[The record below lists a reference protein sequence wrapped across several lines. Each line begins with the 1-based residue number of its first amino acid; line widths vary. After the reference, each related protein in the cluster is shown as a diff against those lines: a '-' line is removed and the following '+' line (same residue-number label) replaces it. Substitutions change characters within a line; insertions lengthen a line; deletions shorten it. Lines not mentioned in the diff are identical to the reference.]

1 MWLHEGMSAPDR
13 SPDPATGPATGAA
26 GTSAADGAAPAI
38 VRWDLAAETAAR
50 ITPAGPRLPARAMRS
65 AVASLRRH
73 AEDSVDHVH
82 RISGL
87 DAARDLRD
95 STVLVVD
102 RAGWAKANAQS
113 FEVLMEPAAQALRRR
128 RPEQFGAAATALGG
142 TATAVEMAG
151 VLGFLSAKVLGQYD
165 PYAGLVSAEAAA
177 RHPGGRL
184 MLVAPNILTV
194 ERELNV
200 EPEDFRLWVCLHEQT
215 HRVQFAA
222 APWLRTHML
231 EQIRL
236 LSESVLGRPET
247 LGERLGEAVRS
258 LTARRPADGPAEA
271 SLGLVGLLMGRREK
285 EVLSHLTAVMSLLEG
300 HANFVMDGVDASVVP
315 SVRTI
320 RRRFERRSELQ
331 GALDRFVRRLLGM
344 DAKMRQYSDGQRF
357 VTAVVAASG
366 LAGFNRIWERVEHLP
381 SEAEIHDPQRWIDR
395 VLTPGAHPSS

>member
-1 MWLHEGMSAPDR
+1 MS
-13 SPDPATGPATGAA
+13 
-26 GTSAADGAAPAI
+26 
-38 VRWDLAAETAAR
+38 
-50 ITPAGPRLPARAMRS
+50 ARAMQA
-65 AVASLRRH
+65 AVASMRRH
-73 AEDSVDHVH
+73 AEASVDHVH
-82 RISGL
+82 RITGL
-87 DAARDLRD
+87 EAARDLRD

-102 RAGWAKANAQS
+102 RAGWSKANAQA
-113 FEVLMEPAAQALRRR
+113 FEVLMEPAVEALRRR

-142 TATAVEMAG
+142 TATAMEMAA

-165 PYAGLVSAEAAA
+165 PYAGLVSAVAAQ

-222 APWLRTHML
+222 APWLREHMI
-231 EQIRL
+231 EQINEL
-236 LSESVLGRPET
+236 ADSLMGHAET
-247 LGERLGEAVRS
+247 LGARLTEAVRS
-258 LTARRPADGPAEA
+258 LPGRGTGAEEPRA
-271 SLGLVGLLMGRREK
+271 SLGVVGLLMGRRER

-315 SVRTI
+315 SVKTI

-331 GALDRFVRRLLGM
+331 GSLDRFVRRLLGM

-357 VTAVVAASG
+357 VTTVVGTVG
-366 LAGFNRIWERVEHLP
+366 LESFNRIWEAPGHLP
-381 SEAEIHDPQRWIDR
+381 TEAEIHAPERWIER
-395 VLTPGAHPSS
+395 VLGPGAPPRRPLSAPEPPGMW

>member
-1 MWLHEGMSAPDR
+1 MWLHEGMSAAHRTPETE
-13 SPDPATGPATGAA
+13 AHGE
-26 GTSAADGAAPAI
+26 APGI
-38 VRWDLAAETAAR
+38 VRWDLAAAAAAR
-50 ITPAGPRLPARAMRS
+50 ITPPGPKMSARAMQA
-65 AVASLRRH
+65 AVASMRRH
-73 AEDSVDHVH
+73 AEASVDHVH
-82 RISGL
+82 RITGL
-87 DAARDLRD
+87 EAARDLRD

-102 RAGWAKANAQS
+102 RAGWSRANAQT
-113 FEVLMEPAAQALRRR
+113 FQVLMEPAVEALRRR

-142 TATAVEMAG
+142 TATAMEMAA

-165 PYAGLVSAEAAA
+165 PYAGLVSALAEQ

-222 APWLRTHML
+222 APWLRTHMVA
-231 EQIRL
+231 QIDEL
-236 LSESVLGRPET
+236 ADSLMGQAET
-247 LGERLGEAVRS
+247 LGARLTEAVRALPGRVS
-258 LTARRPADGPAEA
+258 GRAQPQA
-271 SLGLVGLLMGRREK
+271 SLGVVGLLMGPRER

-315 SVRTI
+315 TVKTI

-331 GALDRFVRRLLGM
+331 GSLDRFVRRLLGM

-357 VTAVVAASG
+357 VSAVVDAVG
-366 LAGFNRIWERVEHLP
+366 LERFNRIWEAPEHLP
-381 SEAEIHDPQRWIDR
+381 TEAEIHAPERWIER
-395 VLTPGAHPSS
+395 VLGEGALPR

>member
-1 MWLHEGMSAPDR
+1 MWLHEGMSAAHRTPETE
-13 SPDPATGPATGAA
+13 AHGE
-26 GTSAADGAAPAI
+26 APGI
-38 VRWDLAAETAAR
+38 VRWDLAAAAAAR
-50 ITPAGPRLPARAMRS
+50 ITPPGPKMSARAMQA
-65 AVASLRRH
+65 AVASMRRH
-73 AEDSVDHVH
+73 AEASVDHVH

-87 DAARDLRD
+87 EAARDLRD

-102 RAGWAKANAQS
+102 RAGWSRANAQT
-113 FEVLMEPAAQALRRR
+113 FEVLMEPAVEALRRR
-128 RPEQFGAAATALGG
+128 RPEQFGTAATALGG
-142 TATAVEMAG
+142 TATAMEMAA

-165 PYAGLVSAEAAA
+165 PYAGLVSALAEQ

-222 APWLRTHML
+222 APWLRTHMIA
-231 EQIRL
+231 QIDEL
-236 LSESVLGRPET
+236 ADSLMGQAET
-247 LGERLGEAVRS
+247 LGARLTEAVRALPGRAS
-258 LTARRPADGPAEA
+258 GRDRPQA
-271 SLGLVGLLMGRREK
+271 SLGVVGLLMGPRER

-315 SVRTI
+315 TVKTI

-331 GALDRFVRRLLGM
+331 GSLDRFIRRLLGM

-357 VTAVVAASG
+357 VSAVVDAVG
-366 LAGFNRIWERVEHLP
+366 LERFNRIWEAPEHLP
-381 SEAEIHDPQRWIDR
+381 SEAEIHAPERWIER
-395 VLTPGAHPSS
+395 VLGAGALPR

>member
-1 MWLHEGMSAPDR
+1 MWLHEGMSAAHRTPETE
-13 SPDPATGPATGAA
+13 AHGE
-26 GTSAADGAAPAI
+26 APGI
-38 VRWDLAAETAAR
+38 VRWDLAAAAAAR
-50 ITPAGPRLPARAMRS
+50 ITPPGPKMSARAMQA
-65 AVASLRRH
+65 AVASMRRH
-73 AEDSVDHVH
+73 AEASVDHVH
-82 RISGL
+82 RITGL
-87 DAARDLRD
+87 EAARDLRD

-102 RAGWAKANAQS
+102 RAGWSRANAQT
-113 FEVLMEPAAQALRRR
+113 FQVLMEPAVEALRRR

-142 TATAVEMAG
+142 TATAMEMAA

-165 PYAGLVSAEAAA
+165 PYAGLVSALAEQ

-222 APWLRTHML
+222 APWLRTHMVA
-231 EQIRL
+231 QIDEL
-236 LSESVLGRPET
+236 ADSLMGQAET
-247 LGERLGEAVRS
+247 LGARLTEAVRALPGRVS
-258 LTARRPADGPAEA
+258 GRAQPQA
-271 SLGLVGLLMGRREK
+271 SLGVVGLLMGPRER

-315 SVRTI
+315 TVKTI

-331 GALDRFVRRLLGM
+331 GSLDRFVRRLLGM

-357 VTAVVAASG
+357 VSAVVDIVG
-366 LAGFNRIWERVEHLP
+366 LERFNRIWEAPEHLP
-381 SEAEIHDPQRWIDR
+381 TEAEIHDPERWIER
-395 VLTPGAHPSS
+395 VLGAGALPR

>member
-1 MWLHEGMSAPDR
+1 MSAAQRPPETD
-13 SPDPATGPATGAA
+13 
-26 GTSAADGAAPAI
+26 APGI
-38 VRWDLAAETAAR
+38 VRWDLAASAAAR
-50 ITPAGPRLPARAMRS
+50 LTPPGPRMSARAMQA
-65 AVASLRRH
+65 AVASMRRH
-73 AEDSVDHVH
+73 AEASVDHVH
-82 RISGL
+82 RITGL
-87 DAARDLRD
+87 EAARDLRD

-102 RAGWAKANAQS
+102 RAGWSKANAQA
-113 FEVLMEPAAQALRRR
+113 FEVLMEPAVEALRRR

-142 TATAVEMAG
+142 TATAMEMAA

-165 PYAGLVSAEAAA
+165 PYAGLVSAVAAQ

-222 APWLRTHML
+222 APWLREHMI
-231 EQIRL
+231 EQINEL
-236 LSESVLGRPET
+236 ADSLMGHAET
-247 LGERLGEAVRS
+247 LGARLTEAVRA
-258 LTARRPADGPAEA
+258 LPGRGAGAEEPRA
-271 SLGLVGLLMGRREK
+271 SLGVVGLLMGRRER

-315 SVRTI
+315 SVKTI

-331 GALDRFVRRLLGM
+331 GSLDRFVRRLLGM

-357 VTAVVAASG
+357 VTTVVGTVG
-366 LAGFNRIWERVEHLP
+366 LESFNRIWEAPEHLP
-381 SEAEIHDPQRWIDR
+381 TEAEIHAPERWIER
-395 VLTPGAHPSS
+395 VLGPGAPPRRPLPAPEPPGMW

>member
-1 MWLHEGMSAPDR
+1 MWLHEGMSAAHRTPETE
-13 SPDPATGPATGAA
+13 AHGE
-26 GTSAADGAAPAI
+26 APGI
-38 VRWDLAAETAAR
+38 VRWDLAAAAAAR
-50 ITPAGPRLPARAMRS
+50 ITPPGPKMSARAMRA
-65 AVASLRRH
+65 AVASMRRH
-73 AEDSVDHVH
+73 AEASVDHVH
-82 RISGL
+82 RITGL
-87 DAARDLRD
+87 EAARDLRD

-102 RAGWAKANAQS
+102 RAGWSRANAQT
-113 FEVLMEPAAQALRRR
+113 FQVLMEPAVEALRRR

-142 TATAVEMAG
+142 TATAMEMAA

-165 PYAGLVSAEAAA
+165 PYAGLVSALAEQ

-222 APWLRTHML
+222 APWLRTHMVA
-231 EQIRL
+231 QIDEL
-236 LSESVLGRPET
+236 ADSLMGQAET
-247 LGERLGEAVRS
+247 LGARLTEAVRALPGRVS
-258 LTARRPADGPAEA
+258 GRAQPQA
-271 SLGLVGLLMGRREK
+271 SLGVVGLLMGPRER

-315 SVRTI
+315 TVKTI

-331 GALDRFVRRLLGM
+331 GSLDRFVRRLLGM

-357 VTAVVAASG
+357 VSAVVDAVG
-366 LAGFNRIWERVEHLP
+366 LERFNRIWEAPEHLP
-381 SEAEIHDPQRWIDR
+381 TEAEIHAPERWIER
-395 VLTPGAHPSS
+395 VLGEGALPR

>member
-1 MWLHEGMSAPDR
+1 MSTSHRP
-13 SPDPATGPATGAA
+13 PATETPELVRWELAA
-26 GTSAADGAAPAI
+26 SAA
-38 VRWDLAAETAAR
+38 AR
-50 ITPAGPRLPARAMRS
+50 FTPPGPRMNARAMQA

-73 AEDSVDHVH
+73 AEASVDHVH
-82 RISGL
+82 RITGL
-87 DAARDLRD
+87 EAARDLRD

-102 RAGWAKANAQS
+102 RAGWSRANAQA
-113 FEVLMEPAAQALRRR
+113 FRVLMAPAVEALRRR

-142 TATAVEMAG
+142 TATAMEMAA

-165 PYAGLVSAEAAA
+165 PYAGLVSAPAAQ

-222 APWLRTHML
+222 APWLREHMI
-231 EQIRL
+231 EQIDEL
-236 LSESVLGRPET
+236 ADSLMGQAET
-247 LGERLGEAVRS
+247 LGARLTEVVRS
-258 LTARRPADGPAEA
+258 LPGRGGAGAGP
-271 SLGLVGLLMGRREK
+271 SLGVVGLLMGRREK

-315 SVRTI
+315 SVKTI

-331 GALDRFVRRLLGM
+331 GSLDRLVRRLLGM
-344 DAKMRQYSDGQRF
+344 DAKMRQYRDGQRF
-357 VTAVVAASG
+357 VSAVVEAVG
-366 LAGFNRIWERVEHLP
+366 LERFNRIWEAPEHLP
-381 SEAEIHDPQRWIDR
+381 TEAEIHAPERWIAR
-395 VLTPGAHPSS
+395 VLGPGAPPG

>member
-1 MWLHEGMSAPDR
+1 MWLHEGMSAAHRTPETE
-13 SPDPATGPATGAA
+13 AHGE
-26 GTSAADGAAPAI
+26 APGI
-38 VRWDLAAETAAR
+38 VRWDLAAAAAAR
-50 ITPAGPRLPARAMRS
+50 ITPPGPKMSARAMQT
-65 AVASLRRH
+65 AVASMRRH
-73 AEDSVDHVH
+73 AEASVDHVH
-82 RISGL
+82 RITGL
-87 DAARDLRD
+87 EAARDLRD

-102 RAGWAKANAQS
+102 RAGWSRANAQT
-113 FEVLMEPAAQALRRR
+113 FQVLMEPAVEALRRR

-142 TATAVEMAG
+142 TATAMEMAA

-165 PYAGLVSAEAAA
+165 PYAGLVSALAEQ

-222 APWLRTHML
+222 APWLRTHMVA
-231 EQIRL
+231 QIDEL
-236 LSESVLGRPET
+236 ADSLMGQAET
-247 LGERLGEAVRS
+247 LGARLTEAVRALPGRVS
-258 LTARRPADGPAEA
+258 GRAQPQA
-271 SLGLVGLLMGRREK
+271 SLGVVGLLMGPRER

-315 SVRTI
+315 TVKTI

-331 GALDRFVRRLLGM
+331 GSLDRFVRRLLGM

-357 VTAVVAASG
+357 VSAVVDAVG
-366 LAGFNRIWERVEHLP
+366 LERFNRIWEAPEHLP
-381 SEAEIHDPQRWIDR
+381 TEAEIHAPERWIER
-395 VLTPGAHPSS
+395 VLGAGALPR

>member
-1 MWLHEGMSAPDR
+1 MSAAHRTPETD
-13 SPDPATGPATGAA
+13 AHGE
-26 GTSAADGAAPAI
+26 APGI
-38 VRWDLAAETAAR
+38 VRWDLAAAAAAR
-50 ITPAGPRLPARAMRS
+50 ITPPGPKMSARAMQA
-65 AVASLRRH
+65 AVASMRRH
-73 AEDSVDHVH
+73 AEASVDHVH
-82 RISGL
+82 RITGL
-87 DAARDLRD
+87 EAARDLRD

-102 RAGWAKANAQS
+102 RAGWSRANAQT
-113 FEVLMEPAAQALRRR
+113 FQVLMEPAVEALRRR

-142 TATAVEMAG
+142 TATAMEMAA

-165 PYAGLVSAEAAA
+165 PYAGLVSALAEQ

-222 APWLRTHML
+222 APWLRTHMVA
-231 EQIRL
+231 QIDEL
-236 LSESVLGRPET
+236 ADSLMGQAET
-247 LGERLGEAVRS
+247 LGARLTEAVRALPGRVS
-258 LTARRPADGPAEA
+258 GRAQPQA
-271 SLGLVGLLMGRREK
+271 SLGVVGLLMGPRER

-315 SVRTI
+315 TVKTI

-331 GALDRFVRRLLGM
+331 GSLDRFVRRLLGM

-357 VTAVVAASG
+357 VSAVVDIVG
-366 LAGFNRIWERVEHLP
+366 LERFNRIWEAPEHLP
-381 SEAEIHDPQRWIDR
+381 TEAEIHAPERWIER
-395 VLTPGAHPSS
+395 VLGAGALPR

>member
-1 MWLHEGMSAPDR
+1 MSAAQRP
-13 SPDPATGPATGAA
+13 PVTPETETPETE
-26 GTSAADGAAPAI
+26 APGI
-38 VRWDLAAETAAR
+38 VRWDLAASAAAR
-50 ITPAGPRLPARAMRS
+50 LTPPGPRMSARAMQT

-73 AEDSVDHVH
+73 AEASVDHVH
-82 RISGL
+82 RITGL
-87 DAARDLRD
+87 EAARDLRD

-102 RAGWAKANAQS
+102 RAGWSKANAQA
-113 FEVLMEPAAQALRRR
+113 FEVLMEPAVEALRRR

-142 TATAVEMAG
+142 TATAMEMAA

-165 PYAGLVSAEAAA
+165 PYAGLVSAVAAQ

-222 APWLRTHML
+222 APWLREHMI
-231 EQIRL
+231 EQINEL
-236 LSESVLGRPET
+236 ADSLMGHAET
-247 LGERLGEAVRS
+247 LGARLTEAVRS
-258 LTARRPADGPAEA
+258 LPGRGSAGEPKA
-271 SLGLVGLLMGRREK
+271 SLGVVGLLMGRRER

-315 SVRTI
+315 SVKTI

-331 GALDRFVRRLLGM
+331 GSLDRFVRRLLGM
-344 DAKMRQYSDGQRF
+344 DAKMRQYSDGQQF
-357 VTAVVAASG
+357 VSTVVAAVG
-366 LAGFNRIWERVEHLP
+366 LERFNRIWEAPEHLP
-381 SEAEIHDPQRWIDR
+381 TEAEIHAPERWIER
-395 VLTPGAHPSS
+395 VLGPA

>member
-1 MWLHEGMSAPDR
+1 MSAAHRTPETD
-13 SPDPATGPATGAA
+13 AHGE
-26 GTSAADGAAPAI
+26 APGI
-38 VRWDLAAETAAR
+38 VRWDLAAAAAAR
-50 ITPAGPRLPARAMRS
+50 ITPPGPKMSARAMQT
-65 AVASLRRH
+65 AVASMRRH
-73 AEDSVDHVH
+73 AEASVYHVH
-82 RISGL
+82 RITGL
-87 DAARDLRD
+87 EAARDLRD

-102 RAGWAKANAQS
+102 RAGWSRANAQT
-113 FEVLMEPAAQALRRR
+113 FQVLMEPAVEALRRR

-142 TATAVEMAG
+142 TATAMEMAA

-165 PYAGLVSAEAAA
+165 PYAGLVSALAEQ

-222 APWLRTHML
+222 APWLRTHMVA
-231 EQIRL
+231 QIDEL
-236 LSESVLGRPET
+236 ADSLMGQAET
-247 LGERLGEAVRS
+247 LGARLTEAVRALPGRVS
-258 LTARRPADGPAEA
+258 GRAQPQA
-271 SLGLVGLLMGRREK
+271 SLGVVGLLMGPRER

-315 SVRTI
+315 TVKTI

-331 GALDRFVRRLLGM
+331 GSLDRFVRRLLGM

-357 VTAVVAASG
+357 VSAVVDIVG
-366 LAGFNRIWERVEHLP
+366 LEPFNRIWEAPEHLP
-381 SEAEIHDPQRWIDR
+381 TEAEIHDPERWIER
-395 VLTPGAHPSS
+395 VLGAGALPR

>member
-1 MWLHEGMSAPDR
+1 MSAAQRP
-13 SPDPATGPATGAA
+13 PVTPETETPETE
-26 GTSAADGAAPAI
+26 APGI
-38 VRWDLAAETAAR
+38 VRWDLAASAAAR
-50 ITPAGPRLPARAMRS
+50 LTPPGPRMSARAMQT

-73 AEDSVDHVH
+73 AEASVDHVH
-82 RISGL
+82 RITGL
-87 DAARDLRD
+87 EAARDLRD

-102 RAGWAKANAQS
+102 RAGWSKANAQA
-113 FEVLMEPAAQALRRR
+113 FEVLMEPAVEALRRR

-142 TATAVEMAG
+142 TATAMEMAA

-165 PYAGLVSAEAAA
+165 PYAGLVSAVAAQ

-222 APWLRTHML
+222 APWLREHMI
-231 EQIRL
+231 EQINEL
-236 LSESVLGRPET
+236 ADSLMGHAET
-247 LGERLGEAVRS
+247 LGARLTEAVRS
-258 LTARRPADGPAEA
+258 LPGRGSAGEPKA
-271 SLGLVGLLMGRREK
+271 SLGVVGLLMGRRER

-315 SVRTI
+315 SVKTI

-331 GALDRFVRRLLGM
+331 GSLDRFVRRLLGM
-344 DAKMRQYSDGQRF
+344 DAKMRQYSDGQQF
-357 VTAVVAASG
+357 VSTVVAAVG
-366 LAGFNRIWERVEHLP
+366 LERFNRIWEAPEHLP
-381 SEAEIHDPQRWIDR
+381 TEAEIHAPERWVER
-395 VLTPGAHPSS
+395 VLGPA

>member
-1 MWLHEGMSAPDR
+1 MSAAHRTPETE
-13 SPDPATGPATGAA
+13 AHGE
-26 GTSAADGAAPAI
+26 APGI
-38 VRWDLAAETAAR
+38 VRWDLAAAAAAR
-50 ITPAGPRLPARAMRS
+50 ITPPGPKMSARAMQA
-65 AVASLRRH
+65 AVASMRRH
-73 AEDSVDHVH
+73 AEASVDHVH
-82 RISGL
+82 RITGL
-87 DAARDLRD
+87 EAARDLRD

-102 RAGWAKANAQS
+102 RAGWSRANAQT
-113 FEVLMEPAAQALRRR
+113 FQVLMEPAVEALRRR

-142 TATAVEMAG
+142 TATAMEMAA

-165 PYAGLVSAEAAA
+165 PYAGLVSALAEQ

-222 APWLRTHML
+222 APWLRTHMVA
-231 EQIRL
+231 QIDEL
-236 LSESVLGRPET
+236 ADSLMGQAET
-247 LGERLGEAVRS
+247 LGARLTEAVRALPGRVS
-258 LTARRPADGPAEA
+258 GRAQPQA
-271 SLGLVGLLMGRREK
+271 SLGVAGLLMGPRER

-315 SVRTI
+315 TVKTI

-331 GALDRFVRRLLGM
+331 GSLDRFVRRLLGM

-357 VTAVVAASG
+357 VSAVVDAVG
-366 LAGFNRIWERVEHLP
+366 LERFNRIWEAPEHLP
-381 SEAEIHDPQRWIDR
+381 TEAEIHAPERWIER
-395 VLTPGAHPSS
+395 VLGEGALPR

>member
-1 MWLHEGMSAPDR
+1 MSAAHRTPETD
-13 SPDPATGPATGAA
+13 AHGE
-26 GTSAADGAAPAI
+26 APGI
-38 VRWDLAAETAAR
+38 VRWDLAAAAAAR
-50 ITPAGPRLPARAMRS
+50 ITPPGPKMSARAMQT
-65 AVASLRRH
+65 AVASMRRH
-73 AEDSVDHVH
+73 AEASVDHVH
-82 RISGL
+82 RITGL
-87 DAARDLRD
+87 EAARDLRD

-102 RAGWAKANAQS
+102 RAGWSRANAQT
-113 FEVLMEPAAQALRRR
+113 FQVLMEPAVEALRRR

-142 TATAVEMAG
+142 TATAMEMAA

-165 PYAGLVSAEAAA
+165 PYAGLVSALAEQ

-222 APWLRTHML
+222 APWLRTHMVA
-231 EQIRL
+231 QIDEL
-236 LSESVLGRPET
+236 ADSLMGQAET
-247 LGERLGEAVRS
+247 LGARLTEAVRALPGRVS
-258 LTARRPADGPAEA
+258 GRAQPQA
-271 SLGLVGLLMGRREK
+271 SLGVVGLLMGPRER

-315 SVRTI
+315 TVKTI

-331 GALDRFVRRLLGM
+331 GSLDRFVRRLLGM

-357 VTAVVAASG
+357 VSAVVDIVG
-366 LAGFNRIWERVEHLP
+366 LERFNRIWEAPEHLP
-381 SEAEIHDPQRWIDR
+381 TEAEIHDPERWIER
-395 VLTPGAHPSS
+395 VLGAGALPR

>member
-1 MWLHEGMSAPDR
+1 MSAAQSTPD
-13 SPDPATGPATGAA
+13 
-26 GTSAADGAAPAI
+26 APGI
-38 VRWDLAAETAAR
+38 VRWDLAATAAAR
-50 ITPAGPRLPARAMRS
+50 FTPAGPAISARAMRL

-73 AEDSVDHVH
+73 AESSVDHVH

-102 RAGWAKANAQS
+102 RAGWSKANAQS
-113 FEVLMEPAAQALRRR
+113 FEVLMEPAVEALRRR

-142 TATAVEMAG
+142 TAAAMEMAA

-165 PYAGLVSAEAAA
+165 PYAGLVSAVAAQ

-222 APWLRTHML
+222 APWLREHML
-231 EQIRL
+231 AQITELADSLMGQPDTLRARL
-236 LSESVLGRPET
+236 A
-247 LGERLGEAVRS
+247 EAVRS
-258 LTARRPADGPAEA
+258 LPGRATEGPRPP
-271 SLGLVGLLMGRREK
+271 LGVVGLLMGRREK

-315 SVRTI
+315 SVKTI

-344 DAKMRQYSDGQRF
+344 DAKMRQYRDGQRF
-357 VTAVVAASG
+357 VEHVVGAVG
-366 LAGFNRIWERVEHLP
+366 LGRFNRVWDAPENLP
-381 SEAEIHDPQRWIDR
+381 TEAEIHDPAAWIAR
-395 VLTPGAHPSS
+395 VLGGGAPPA

>member
-1 MWLHEGMSAPDR
+1 MWLHEGMSAAHRTPETE
-13 SPDPATGPATGAA
+13 AHGE
-26 GTSAADGAAPAI
+26 APGI
-38 VRWDLAAETAAR
+38 VRWDLAAAAAAR
-50 ITPAGPRLPARAMRS
+50 ITPPGPKMSARAMQA
-65 AVASLRRH
+65 AVASMRRH
-73 AEDSVDHVH
+73 AEASVDHVH
-82 RISGL
+82 RITGL
-87 DAARDLRD
+87 EAARDLRD

-102 RAGWAKANAQS
+102 RAGWSRANAQT
-113 FEVLMEPAAQALRRR
+113 FQVLMEPAVEALRRR

-142 TATAVEMAG
+142 TATAMEMAA

-165 PYAGLVSAEAAA
+165 PYAGLVSALAEQ

-222 APWLRTHML
+222 APWLRTHMVA
-231 EQIRL
+231 QIDEL
-236 LSESVLGRPET
+236 ADSLMGQAET
-247 LGERLGEAVRS
+247 LGARLTEAVRALPGRVS
-258 LTARRPADGPAEA
+258 GRAQPQA
-271 SLGLVGLLMGRREK
+271 SLGVVGLLMGPRER

-315 SVRTI
+315 TVKTI

-331 GALDRFVRRLLGM
+331 GSLDRFVRRLLGM

-357 VTAVVAASG
+357 VSAVVDAVG
-366 LAGFNRIWERVEHLP
+366 LERFNRIWEAPEHLP
-381 SEAEIHDPQRWIDR
+381 TEAEIHAPERWIER
-395 VLTPGAHPSS
+395 VLGAGALPR